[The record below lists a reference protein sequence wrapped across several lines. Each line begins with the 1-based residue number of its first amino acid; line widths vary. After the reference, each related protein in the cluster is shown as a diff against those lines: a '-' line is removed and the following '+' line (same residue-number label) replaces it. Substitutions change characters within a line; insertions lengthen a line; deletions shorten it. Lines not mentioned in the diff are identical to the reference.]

1 MSQMIQEPTMPT
13 FSPFSRNLRRMLM
26 ATTLAATVALPFAVT
41 PLRAEVPLTGYAD
54 LVQKVTPSVVFIEVT
69 AKADPAEQPQS
80 AQNSPDPFQEF
91 MKRFGMP
98 DQNFGQAPDQN
109 PDQSPNGGVMRG
121 LGSGFIIS
129 SDGEIITNNH
139 VVKGA
144 TAIKVTLDD
153 GREYSAHVIGTDP
166 MTDVALIKLD
176 KASGLPVAT
185 LGDKDKLRVGDAVVA
200 VGNPFGLGGTVTSG
214 IVSALGRDI
223 HSGPYDNFIQTDA
236 AINKG
241 NSGGPLFNAAG
252 DVVGMNTAI
261 YSPTGGSVG
270 IGFSVPAKTIADV
283 VAQLRDKG
291 HVDRGWLGVMIQTVT
306 PDLASALGLPSADG
320 AIVASVQADSP
331 ASKAKLQ
338 SGDVIV
344 AVNGTSV
351 DKTHALPVLVA
362 GIPSGDTAE
371 LAILRNGK
379 AEKVSVTIGTLT
391 PEKLQLASA
400 DATDLGGN
408 AVSPLGLTVQP
419 MTPDIAQGL
428 GLPADATGVVIDKV
442 DAASDNADKLMSG
455 DVIVEAAGKPV
466 GSAEALR
473 GAVAGAPQKS
483 AVLLKVL
490 RDGKPLFI
498 GASIGTM

>member
-1 MSQMIQEPTMPT
+1 MPT
-13 FSPFSRNLRRMLM
+13 TSPLARNLRRMLM
-26 ATTLAATVALPFAVT
+26 ATTLAVTVALPFAVT

-69 AKADPAEQPQS
+69 AKADATDQPI
-80 AQNSPDPFQEF
+80 AQNAPDPFQDF

-98 DQNFGQAPDQN
+98 DQNFGRAPDQG
-109 PDQSPNGGVMRG
+109 PDQTPNGGMMRG

-129 SDGEIITNNH
+129 SDGEIVTNNH

-153 GREYSAHVIGTDP
+153 GREFTAHVVGTDP

-176 KASGLPVAT
+176 KASNLPVAT
-185 LGDKDKLRVGDAVVA
+185 LGSKDKLRVGDAVVA

-261 YSPTGGSVG
+261 YSPSGGSVG
-270 IGFSVPAKTIADV
+270 IGFSVPAQTIADV
-283 VAQLRDKG
+283 VTQLRDKG
-291 HVDRGWLGVMIQTVT
+291 HVERGWLGVMIQSVT
-306 PDLASALGLPSADG
+306 PDLASALGLPTAEG
-320 AIVASVQADSP
+320 AIVASVQPDSP
-331 ASKAKLQ
+331 ASTANLQ
-338 SGDVIV
+338 SGDIIV
-344 AVNGTSV
+344 AVNGTPV

-362 GIPSGDTAE
+362 GIASGKTAE
-371 LAILRNGK
+371 LALLRNGK

-408 AVSPLGLTVQP
+408 AVDPLGLTLQP

-428 GLPADATGVVIDKV
+428 GLPPDATGLVIDKV
-442 DAASDNADKLMSG
+442 DVASDNADKLMPG

-466 GSAEALR
+466 GSVEVLQ

-498 GASIGTM
+498 GASVGTM